1 MPWHCWIRPN
11 SSSTAKSHSS
21 WIRFIKSALNFK
33 KETCSGWVESEHWHV
48 KDVQAYHQISERLFD
63 RRFKTRHNTGN
74 QTSLSV
80 LPASVRKSI
89 PSLKPVSASPLQTK
103 PSQMLL
109 SHHKPW
115 FSGVKGRCLVECIV
129 SLGRW
134 RVSGWG
140 WELNRDQTRSVS
152 VQMSTKSADVT
163 GLDSVHSVLLIH
175 ALHLSPTA
183 CKSTQTAYLN
193 KSSPKISSR
202 SFCFSS

>member
-1 MPWHCWIRPN
+1 MCLTLR
-11 SSSTAKSHSS
+11 
-21 WIRFIKSALNFK
+21 K
-33 KETCSGWVESEHWHV
+33 KLAAVEWSFSKSEHWHV
-48 KDVQAYHQISERLFD
+48 KAVQVYHQISERLFD

-109 SHHKPW
+109 SHRKPW

-140 WELNRDQTRSVS
+140 WELNRDQRRSVS

-163 GLDSVHSVLLIH
+163 GLDSVLLIH
-175 ALHLSPTA
+175 ALSFIHLCPTA
-183 CKSTQTAYLN
+183 CKSTKTAYLN
-193 KSSPKISSR
+193 RSSPKISSR